1 MYMEV
6 LTEQDYRIADE
17 NGIERLLVYRRVNE
31 CGWSVERAITEDV
44 NEKHRPTGAWDRWK
58 EIAEE
63 NGVSHQLF
71 RTRLSRGKTEEEA
84 AFEPP
89 RKPRGRVIAKDVLD
103 IPYLTARRA
112 MDCGVM
118 MSAR

>member
-1 MYMEV
+1 MYREV
-6 LTEQDYRIADE
+6 LTEQDYRVADE

-31 CGWSVERAITEDV
+31 CGWDVERAITEEV
-44 NEKHRPTGAWDRWK
+44 NDKHRPTGAWDRWK
-58 EIAEE
+58 QVAQK

-89 RKPRGRVIAKDVLD
+89 RKPRGRAVAKDVLD
-103 IPYLTARRA
+103 IPYLTARQTL
-112 MDCGVM
+112 DCGVNIH
-118 MSAR
+118 A

>member
-31 CGWSVERAITEDV
+31 CGWNIERAITEGV

-58 EIAEE
+58 EAAEQ

-71 RTRLSRGKTEEEA
+71 RTRLSRGKSEEEA
-84 AFEPP
+84 ALEPP
-89 RKPRGRVIAKDVLD
+89 RKSRGRSVTKD
-103 IPYLTARRA
+103 PYI
-112 MDCGVM
+112 VP
-118 MSAR
+118 